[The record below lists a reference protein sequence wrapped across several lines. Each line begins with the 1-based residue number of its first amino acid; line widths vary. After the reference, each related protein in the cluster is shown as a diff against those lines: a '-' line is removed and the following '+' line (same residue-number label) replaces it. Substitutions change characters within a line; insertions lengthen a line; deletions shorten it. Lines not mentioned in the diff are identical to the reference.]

1 MAWKSE
7 FLTDERV
14 VEIIFSQDF
23 QSNELP
29 DPVKDVAFKLGQNKS
44 LWVLADCS
52 ALEKTSSLFKIYDF
66 PKLYVAQGLDR
77 RTKEAVLLPKA
88 LKPREAL
95 KFYET
100 VCRNLGFHVKAFDDR
115 PAALEWLHQ

>member
-7 FLTDERV
+7 FLIDEGV

-23 QSNELP
+23 QSTELP
-29 DPVKDVAFKLGQNKS
+29 DLLKDTVVKLNQNNC

-66 PKLYVAQGLDR
+66 PKFYIAQGLDR
-77 RTKEAVLLPKA
+77 RTKEAVLLPLA
-88 LKPREAL
+88 SKPREAL

-100 VCRNLGFHVKAFDDR
+100 VCRNLGLHVKAFDNR
-115 PAALEWLHQ
+115 QEALDWLHD

>member
-1 MAWKSE
+1 MVWKSE

-14 VEIIFSQDF
+14 LEIVFGKDF

-29 DPVKDVAFKLGQNKS
+29 DLLKDTVVKLNQNNC
-44 LWVLADCS
+44 LRVLADCS

-77 RTKEAVLLPKA
+77 RTKEAVLLPLA
-88 LKPREAL
+88 IKPREAL

-100 VCRNLGFHVKAFDDR
+100 VCRNLGLHVKAFDDR